1 MKEKKKLLNSKTF
14 MISMISVFIL
24 LIAVGVTYAWY
35 VWNSTDNTNITMQIG
50 EYTTVTFTG
59 GNEINAT
66 LYPVY
71 NYTDGEST
79 TFTLTNNN
87 TSSFKPF
94 NYNVYFDVTTLPTE
108 LKSSS
113 LKYVL
118 LDGSSNIVGQGDF
131 STVESGSRLTVTEN
145 KPLPNG
151 SSSYTFIIY
160 LDGNVENSSSM
171 TNKTVSGSLRV
182 TAVQGSVTANAAQY
196 VTNLYTNAEKT
207 TAQNGPEGEEITYNL
222 ASSEGLM
229 NDRLGG
235 TTESL
240 DGGDIRYYGANPNN
254 YVWLG
259 DTYTSTYTFDSN
271 GSSITRNVGDKKLWR
286 IIGVFD
292 GRLKLISN
300 DPISGNTGLSWDTS
314 DSSVNEGFGINQWGE
329 STYSDTGEVY
339 SGADLMRLL
348 NPGYEEESINNSLYW
363 NKETGT
369 VYTAKSTTS
378 DVSFAN
384 TGLSSAEQN
393 MIDTATWYLGAYNG
407 IASFVN
413 TQYLAERQSST
424 LGKNSY
430 NGNHNTDKVARTPT
444 WDGKVGL
451 MYPSDYGYA
460 TDLTTCNQKIY
471 SSSVNSYACR
481 TNDWL
486 FDSSM
491 RRWTLSPFV
500 EHAASDRV
508 LCLGLEGSLSRFE
521 ASSDFAVRPAIYL
534 KSGVMVTDGSGTEQ
548 EPYVLEYQGQ

>member
-87 TSSFKPF
+87 TNNFKPF

-131 STVESGSRLTVTEN
+131 STVESGSRLTLIDSQ
-145 KPLPNG
+145 PLPSG

-160 LDGNVENSSSM
+160 LDGNVENSPSM

-182 TAVQGSVTANAAQY
+182 TAVQGSAAVNAAQY
-196 VTNLYTNAEKT
+196 ITSLYTNAEKT
-207 TAQNGPEGEEITYNL
+207 TATVNNITYNQ
-222 ASSEGLM
+222 ASSVNLM
-229 NDRLGG
+229 NDRFASMSTDINGG
-235 TTESL
+235 N
-240 DGGDIRYYGANPNN
+240 IRYYGANPNN

-259 DTYTSTYTFDSN
+259 DTYTSTYTFTSN
-271 GSSITRNVGDKKLWR
+271 GSHITRNVGEKKLWR

-300 DPISGNTGLSWDTS
+300 DPISGNTLLSWDTS
-314 DSSVNEGFGINQWGE
+314 ENNTTRQEAVN
-329 STYSDTGEVY
+329 
-339 SGADLMRLL
+339 ADI
-348 NPGYEEESINNSLYW
+348 E
-363 NKETGT
+363 
-369 VYTAKSTTS
+369 
-378 DVSFAN
+378 
-384 TGLSSAEQN
+384 
-393 MIDTATWYLGAYNG
+393 
-407 IASFVN
+407 
-413 TQYLAERQSST
+413 
-424 LGKNSY
+424 
-430 NGNHNTDKVARTPT
+430 
-444 WDGKVGL
+444 
-451 MYPSDYGYA
+451 
-460 TDLTTCNQKIY
+460 
-471 SSSVNSYACR
+471 
-481 TNDWL
+481 
-486 FDSSM
+486 
-491 RRWTLSPFV
+491 
-500 EHAASDRV
+500 
-508 LCLGLEGSLSRFE
+508 
-521 ASSDFAVRPAIYL
+521 
-534 KSGVMVTDGSGTEQ
+534 
-548 EPYVLEYQGQ
+548 